1 MDKLGQLAYSN
12 PDLLFY
18 YKGLVPTP
26 PLQMV
31 DDVLGIQRCSNKSK
45 RLNSAVN
52 TFVELEK
59 LTLSKK
65 KCHNVHVGKD
75 GHNCPDLK
83 VHGDIM
89 INSKEETYLGDKIHK
104 SGLLKHTIDDRVAKG
119 YGAVT
124 SILAIVNEVPL
135 AHWRIQAG
143 LHLREAMF
151 LNGTLFNSE
160 AWQGISD
167 AEEEQLEKVDE
178 ALLRGILK
186 AHSKV
191 PLEALHLETG
201 TISVKYILKSR
212 RLCYLYTILNRDDEE
227 LIKEVY
233 NAQKENPVNGDYC
246 KLVDADSTAVNLQL
260 TESQILSMKEKPYK
274 DKVKSKVRHAAFTNL
289 MKEKVSHSKM
299 DNIQYTSLQLQEYLY
314 SPLFDSESSQMLF
327 ALRTRTVRGV
337 KNDFRGMFADVLC
350 PLGCG
355 NSDTL
360 ENILTC
366 SVLQNKLN
374 SEHLVTNAV
383 KFEDIYSPDVTKQR
397 QITELYLQLIDIREK
412 TLNSSPVAIT
422 GPVH

>member
-1 MDKLGQLAYSN
+1 
-12 PDLLFY
+12 
-18 YKGLVPTP
+18 
-26 PLQMV
+26 MV
-31 DDVLGIQRCSNKSK
+31 DDVLGIQRCSNKSR

-52 TFVELEK
+52 KFVELEK

-412 TLNSSPVAIT
+412 TLNSSPVAVT